1 LPVLWSPGAVRRV
14 TLAFEDG
21 VTTVR
26 LHDGDDE
33 AAVATA
39 TVEGYVSHV
48 RWSPDGEIVSFTV
61 GTATGNGVLQD
72 LYAWYLGDGE
82 EPMRLTNTGA
92 AFGAEWRGSVPRWED
107 D

>member
-1 LPVLWSPGAVRRV
+1 
-14 TLAFEDG
+14 
-21 VTTVR
+21 
-26 LHDGDDE
+26 
-33 AAVATA
+33 
-39 TVEGYVSHV
+39 
-48 RWSPDGEIVSFTV
+48 
-61 GTATGNGVLQD
+61 VLQD